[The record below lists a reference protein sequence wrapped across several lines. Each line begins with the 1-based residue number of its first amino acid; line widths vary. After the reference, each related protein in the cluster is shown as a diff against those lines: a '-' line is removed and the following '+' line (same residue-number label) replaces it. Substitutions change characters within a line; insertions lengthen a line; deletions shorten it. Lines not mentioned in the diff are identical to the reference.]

1 MYAFLPSPPL
11 SLPPPPNTNVFN
23 GSIGNVCVWHII
35 IIIIIIIILKM
46 NQSLVAAG
54 RYYVKEGELTYHKK
68 AKSKSGEKRHVF
80 FFTDLILLTVRKGE
94 KKFEH
99 KLSVPLDSCTL
110 IVLANS
116 NRLFSPL
123 FLTFYSILFIYSFS
137 LLSADLKNAF
147 ELTQKQLTKKCIL
160 SGETA
165 DESNLWVK
173 EIRALIKGYQK
184 RKLRELEDQK
194 KKGNAPSAELLNLSN
209 L

>member
-1 MYAFLPSPPL
+1 M
-11 SLPPPPNTNVFN
+11 T
-23 GSIGNVCVWHII
+23 
-35 IIIIIIIILKM
+35 
-46 NQSLVAAG
+46 LV
-54 RYYVKEGELTYHKK
+54 
-68 AKSKSGEKRHVF
+68 
-80 FFTDLILLTVRKGE
+80 LLL
-94 KKFEH
+94 FWQ
-99 KLSVPLDSCTL
+99 TL
-110 IVLANS
+110 IVCFP
-116 NRLFSPL
+116 LFSHFL
-123 FLTFYSILFIYSFS
+123 FNFIYLFS